1 MTNQTIPADIYQRHE
16 REWQILRKSL
26 AAGSPPPP
34 QPQDTQKK

>member
-26 AAGSPPPP
+26 AGSQPPP